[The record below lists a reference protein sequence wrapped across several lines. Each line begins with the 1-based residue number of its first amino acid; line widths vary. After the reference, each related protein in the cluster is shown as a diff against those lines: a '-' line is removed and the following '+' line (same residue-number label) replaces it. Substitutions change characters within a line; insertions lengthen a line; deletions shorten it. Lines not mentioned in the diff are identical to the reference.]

1 MITIQINSVRV
12 YRVNLSSVHIHR
24 IAAHSFEC
32 QFSHYVETFVCRK
45 YQKVTRFTIPDVL
58 IRTKFIFKFLIIIQC
73 LGMIVNSPESLEKYP
88 SFTSLFNIKNFSL
101 TKNKVGHK
109 GCCVELTIMVSTHW
123 NARKLKKTYI
133 AQSNN
138 FCQKLQYTVC
148 SILLQYYLPKEHQTN
163 KYTFLYYFLTRLFYF
178 LLLPLKQKLITDH
191 GILKIFIFVPNVD
204 HQASSLKA

>member
-1 MITIQINSVRV
+1 M
-12 YRVNLSSVHIHR
+12 HIHR

-32 QFSHYVETFVCRK
+32 QFSHYVKISVCRK
-45 YQKVTRFTIPDVL
+45 YQKVFTIPDVL
-58 IRTKFIFKFLIIIQC
+58 IRTIFIFNFLIIIQ
-73 LGMIVNSPESLEKYP
+73 SLEKYP

-148 SILLQYYLPKEHQTN
+148 SILLQYYLPKEHQAN
-163 KYTFLYYFLTRLFYF
+163 KYTFLYHFLTRLSYFF
-178 LLLPLKQKLITDH
+178 LLRLKQKLITDH

-204 HQASSLKA
+204 HQASS